1 MCVEKKN
8 KKITPVIVLFLMT
21 FPECEPHSGSG
32 LGVRAA
38 ETHTEEG
45 GGDQGGR
52 SVQDP
57 AAAAG
62 QTRQVWFFFGFFVN
76 NIICFFSL

>member
-1 MCVEKKN
+1 
-8 KKITPVIVLFLMT
+8 MT

-62 QTRQVWFFFGFFVN
+62 QTRQVCFFF
-76 NIICFFSL
+76 CFFCQQYHMFLFSVILKQQRNLWNIFFLFL